1 MGGGEN
7 LHAGLFYAW
16 WIFLNGF
23 LSFFEIWFL
32 QSLTGIRRRLS
43 AIACLFVSC
52 GLTFLVMY
60 LQSSEMCRLLLHTGV
75 IFCFCVFA
83 MKVKVLEAVVPM
95 AVILTA
101 YMFMEGF
108 QNVLMSRLVQMSVSE
123 RMGIAV
129 QFAVSGVLA
138 ALTAGSLCFMAKR
151 FGHMRKE
158 RESSYRQAV
167 DCLNE
172 AKDRNE
178 RYLAFQHDIDNHL
191 LVLAGLVRE
200 KKYAQAEDYTR
211 NLKAYSDSL
220 AAGIRTGNL
229 AADVLFSEKLICAEA
244 RGIKVSLDIHFSKK
258 YFIEDADLCT
268 LLANGLDNCLNA
280 CEKEPQEKREITVRA
295 GMRRQFLL
303 INMTNT
309 IHCPEPLAAGG
320 TAGNDGGLLHERDY
334 GVGLKNIKRTVE
346 KYGGTMRAERKEG
359 QFCLSMMLCLGPS
372 AKGNYLSDEEK

>member
-23 LSFFEIWFL
+23 LSFFEIRFL

-83 MKVKVLEAVVPM
+83 MKVKVLEAVAPM

-138 ALTAGSLCFMAKR
+138 VVTAGSLCFMAKR

-158 RESSYRQAV
+158 QESSYRQAV

-229 AADVLFSEKLICAEA
+229 AADVLLKEKLIWAEA

-280 CEKEPQEKREITVRA
+280 YEKEPREKREITVRA

-320 TAGNDGGLLHERDY
+320 TAGNDGGLLRERDY

-346 KYGGTMRAERKEG
+346 KYSGTMRAERKEG
-359 QFCLSMMLCLGPS
+359 QFCLSMMLCLEPS
-372 AKGNYLSDEEK
+372 AKGNRLSGEGK